1 MVSRTTSV
9 DPATVRA
16 VVGIVRLIGAIVC
29 AVALVARFVWGLG
42 SVTFTASNF
51 FAYLTIQSNLAFVA
65 VMAVAGVVALR
76 SPRDPRWLT
85 TARATVL
92 SCTVSAGAVFALL
105 VEQAGARGLPLSVP
119 WSDQVLH
126 FWLPALALVDWAISP
141 GRGRALWRS
150 VVFVQVYTVVWGV
163 VTLIRGPIVGW
174 YPYFFLDPAQISGI
188 GEFLLLSCIALASF
202 AAISVG
208 VVALTHLRPL
218 LDRLQQRH

>member
-9 DPATVRA
+9 DQATVRT
-16 VVGIVRLIGAIVC
+16 VVGVVRLVGAIVC
-29 AVALVARFVWGLG
+29 AVALVARFIWGLG

-51 FAYLTIQSNLAFVA
+51 FAYLTIQSNLAFVV
-65 VMAVAGVVALR
+65 VMVVAGIMALR
-76 SPRDPRWLT
+76 SPRDPHWLT

-105 VEQAGARGLPLSVP
+105 VEQAGVRGLPLSVP

-126 FWLPALALVDWAISP
+126 FWLPALALVDWTISP

-150 VVFVQVYTVVWGV
+150 IVFVQVYTVVWGV
-163 VTLIRGPIVGW
+163 VTLIRGSVVGW

-188 GEFLLLSCIALASF
+188 GEFLLLSCVALGSF
-202 AAISVG
+202 AALSCG
-208 VVALTHLRPL
+208 VVLLSHLRPPL
-218 LDRLQQRH
+218 ERL

>member
-1 MVSRTTSV
+1 MVNRTTSV
-9 DPATVRA
+9 DQATVRT
-16 VVGIVRLIGAIVC
+16 VVGIVRMVGAVVC
-29 AVALVARFVWGLG
+29 AVALVARFIWGLG

-51 FAYLTIQSNLAFVA
+51 FAYLTIQSNLAFVV
-65 VMAVAGVVALR
+65 VMVVAGIIALR

-85 TARATVL
+85 TARAAVL

-105 VEQAGARGLPLSVP
+105 VEQAGVRGLPLSVP

-126 FWLPALALVDWAISP
+126 FWLPALALIDWTISP

-163 VTLIRGPIVGW
+163 VTLIRGSVVGW

-188 GEFLLLSCIALASF
+188 GEFLLLSCVALGSF
-202 AAISVG
+202 AALSSG
-208 VVALTHLRPL
+208 VVLLSRLRPPL
-218 LDRLQQRH
+218 ERL

>member
-1 MVSRTTSV
+1 VVSRTTSV

-105 VEQAGARGLPLSVP
+105 VEQAGVRGLPLSVP

-126 FWLPALALVDWAISP
+126 FWLPALALVDWTISP

-163 VTLIRGPIVGW
+163 VTLIRGSVVGW

-188 GEFLLLSCIALASF
+188 GEFLLLSCVALGSF
-202 AAISVG
+202 AALSSG
-208 VVALTHLRPL
+208 VVLLSRLRPPL
-218 LDRLQQRH
+218 ERL